1 MPEYHPTTATNEEQ
15 LQLLLECFHDFEIL
29 TLDAGGF
36 VVSWTAN
43 GEYAQDHHTE
53 DIIGKH
59 HSIFYSPEDI
69 SCNKPEQE
77 LEIAKTTGRCKVR
90 GWRFRRDG
98 TSCWADVVTTA
109 LWNPGGSLRGFARI
123 IRNITENRAEEALRA
138 SEERYRLL
146 FEKNLAAVS
155 LTTPEGQ
162 VLNFNEAMV
171 RVLGYQSFE
180 ETVGVRPSDVYVEP
194 GDRDDMIRQLRQ
206 RGMLSNYELRLKRK
220 DGETVWALANT
231 ILIRGNAAAPELI
244 QTTLIDV
251 TEPKRVEEE
260 LHRMEA
266 HYRELVSWVPAIIW
280 RADAKTFK
288 PTFIGG
294 RVEQLLG
301 YRPPDWLNE
310 PNFWRRRLHP
320 DDRDSVI
327 SACHEATRKG
337 LDHEC
342 EYRMLS
348 ADGRMVWFRD
358 YVHVVAERGEPKE
371 LIGVM
376 VDITARKQAEAQVR
390 ASQERFH
397 NAFAHTVVGM
407 CLIDLSGQYLEV
419 NQAYCK
425 ITGYSVEELARTD
438 FGSFTHPEDRPKN
451 ERLMKQ
457 MLAGKLPNFVVEK
470 RYLRKSGDIV
480 WVRKSCTLLGDS
492 QGKPAQIIAL
502 VEDITERKQA
512 EETLHQLSG
521 HLMRLQDEERR
532 KLARELHDRTA
543 QDLVALGMNLDI
555 IRESEDRLEGRG
567 RRALAE
573 STSIADRCIR
583 EMRTLSYLLHPP
595 FLEQRGLRS
604 AVKMFVDGFQQRS
617 GIRVDLHISEEMG
630 RLPEAIEV
638 TMFRVVQESL
648 TNIRRHSGSST
659 ASIHIRRG
667 PDLVKMQIKDRGHGM
682 PKAPSSDDPMG
693 VGIASMR
700 ERVRQV
706 GGQMELLSN
715 ARGTLLKVTIP
726 VKIDNESADRPS

>member
-1 MPEYHPTTATNEEQ
+1 MA
-15 LQLLLECFHDFEIL
+15 
-29 TLDAGGF
+29 
-36 VVSWTAN
+36 
-43 GEYAQDHHTE
+43 
-53 DIIGKH
+53 
-59 HSIFYSPEDI
+59 
-69 SCNKPEQE
+69 
-77 LEIAKTTGRCKVR
+77 
-90 GWRFRRDG
+90 
-98 TSCWADVVTTA
+98 
-109 LWNPGGSLRGFARI
+109 
-123 IRNITENRAEEALRA
+123 
-138 SEERYRLL
+138 
-146 FEKNLAAVS
+146 
-155 LTTPEGQ
+155 
-162 VLNFNEAMV
+162 
-171 RVLGYQSFE
+171 RVLGYGSLE
-180 ETVGVRPSDVYVEP
+180 ETLDHAPKDFYVKP
-194 GDRDDMIRQLRQ
+194 GDRDEMIRQLR
-206 RGMLSNYELRLKRK
+206 RKGMLSNYELRLKRK
-220 DGETVWALANT
+220 GGETVWALANT
-231 ILIRGNAAAPELI
+231 VLIRGNTAAPELI

-251 TEPKRVEEE
+251 TERKRVEDE

-266 HYRELVSWVPAIIW
+266 HHRELVSWVPAIIW

-288 PTFIGG
+288 LTFIGG
-294 RVEQLLG
+294 RAEQILG
-301 YRPPDWLNE
+301 YLPSAWLNE
-310 PNFWRRRLHP
+310 PDFWRRRLHP
-320 DDRDSVI
+320 DDRDSVM

-342 EYRMLS
+342 EYRMIS

-358 YVHVVAERGEPKE
+358 CVHVVVESGEPKE

-376 VDITARKQAEAQVR
+376 VDITERKQAEAQVR

-407 CLIDLSGQYLEV
+407 CLIDLNGQYLEV
-419 NQAYCK
+419 NQAYCR
-425 ITGYSVEELARTD
+425 ITGYSAEELARMG
-438 FGSFTHPEDRPKN
+438 FGSFTHPEDLPKN

-457 MLAGKLPNFVVEK
+457 MLGGKLPNFVVEK

-502 VEDITERKQA
+502 AEDITERKQA

-555 IRESEDRLEGRG
+555 IRESENRLDVRG
-567 RRALAE
+567 RRAIAE
-573 STSIADRCIR
+573 STSIADRCIG

-595 FLEQRGLRS
+595 FLEQRGLES

-617 GIRVDLHISEEMG
+617 GVRVDLHISEDMG

-648 TNIRRHSGSST
+648 TNIRRHSGSRT

-715 ARGTLLKVTIP
+715 DRGTLLKVTIP
-726 VKIDNESADRPS
+726 VKIDNGSGDRPS